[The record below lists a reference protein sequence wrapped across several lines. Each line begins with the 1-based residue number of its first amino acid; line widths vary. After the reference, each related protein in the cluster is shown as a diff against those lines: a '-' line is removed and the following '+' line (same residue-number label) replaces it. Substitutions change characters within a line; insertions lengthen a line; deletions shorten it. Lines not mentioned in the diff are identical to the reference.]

1 MERQSI
7 PAASNEA
14 IKPCSHS
21 CEYCQSPLQVS
32 TPVRR
37 QRIQI
42 AFPQS
47 IREAYN
53 ASLKG
58 CVTFSELVAQHRR
71 SSIWRILWNHI
82 RGSCECCG
90 GIIERFRRSA
100 RILRGRPF
108 ALILLACPEAWK
120 TRTTLL
126 SRALLSVGD
135 VIEGNR
141 FNAYTYAGKCL

>member
-1 MERQSI
+1 MTVMERQSI

-47 IREAYN
+47 IREAYKGV
-53 ASLKG
+53 SLLVNWSHSTVVAVYG
-58 CVTFSELVAQHRR
+58 VSCGTTFAAAANVVVAL
-71 SSIWRILWNHI
+71 SSAFGAVLGFYVDGLLLSSYWHAQKLGRL
-82 RGSCECCG
+82 
-90 GIIERFRRSA
+90 
-100 RILRGRPF
+100 GRPYF
-108 ALILLACPEAWK
+108 LAH
-120 TRTTLL
+120 
-126 SRALLSVGD
+126 
-135 VIEGNR
+135 
-141 FNAYTYAGKCL
+141 F